1 MSKVRPDKAATVKE
15 VKSRVKSTST
25 AVVTEYRGMT
35 VAQISTLRRQ
45 LRTLDADFKVY
56 KNTLVLRAIAGSDVE
71 SLSEFLNGPTA
82 ISFIEGDVSAVA
94 KALRDFARE
103 TPTLV
108 VKGGVVDG
116 KPLTVKDLVALA
128 DLPSRDVL
136 LAQFAGLLASPLRTM
151 AGLLKA
157 LPQNF
162 AYGLSA
168 LLDSKGGSALGVVE
182 PEPVAETPAGVEEAA
197 PAASDDAAAT
207 VAEVAVGDEAPAAEV
222 PVEEEAVVAV
232 APAVEE
238 SPEAESP
245 VEEEAV
251 VAESPAVEEAPEAE
265 SLVEEEAVVAESP
278 TVEEAPEADSTEEEA
293 PVAESDTEA
302 TEAPSEDVASEPAE

>member
-1 MSKVRPDKAATVKE
+1 MSKVRPDKVATVKE

-35 VAQISTLRRQ
+35 VAQISALRRQ

-71 SLSEFLNGPTA
+71 SLGEFLQGPTA
-82 ISFIEGDVSAVA
+82 ITFVDGDVSAVA
-94 KALRDFARE
+94 KALRDFAKE

-116 KPLTVKDLVALA
+116 KSLTKRDLVELA

-136 LAQFAGLLASPLRTM
+136 LAQLAGLLASPLRTM

-157 LPQNF
+157 VPQNF

-168 LLDSKGGSALGVVE
+168 LLDSKGGSALGAEEVDLA
-182 PEPVAETPAGVEEAA
+182 AETPAGVEEAA
-197 PAASDDAAAT
+197 PAASDDAAAA
-207 VAEVAVGDEAPAAEV
+207 VAEVAVEEEAPAVDSPVEPEAVVAEAPAAE
-222 PVEEEAVVAV
+222 EATSA
-232 APAVEE
+232 E
-238 SPEAESP
+238 PE
-245 VEEEAV
+245 
-251 VAESPAVEEAPEAE
+251 
-265 SLVEEEAVVAESP
+265 
-278 TVEEAPEADSTEEEA
+278 TDTTEA
-293 PVAESDTEA
+293 PVGDA
-302 TEAPSEDVASEPAE
+302 ASEPAEQPPSTL